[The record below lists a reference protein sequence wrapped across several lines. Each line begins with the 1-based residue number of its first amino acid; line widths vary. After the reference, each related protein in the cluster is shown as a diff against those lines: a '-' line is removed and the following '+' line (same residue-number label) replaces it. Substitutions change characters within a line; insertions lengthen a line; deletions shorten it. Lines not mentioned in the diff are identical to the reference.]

1 VLQVA
6 AAEVNSKTFFLL
18 IPRLK
23 VSPEPALIA
32 GQNGRRRRRR
42 KLRFLQS
49 QGREKRMKKIKQNDS
64 L

>member
-6 AAEVNSKTFFLL
+6 AAEVNSKTFFRL

-49 QGREKRMKKIKQNDS
+49 QGRERENEED
-64 L
+64 